1 MNHAWGECEVTGV
14 VGAEGQSGRVAAE
27 EKLLARQ
34 WWPDRC
40 HMEFT
45 PTDVTTHD
53 PPRFLKQRIATC
65 LMEARAASAQHPVP

>member
-1 MNHAWGECEVTGV
+1 VTGV
-14 VGAEGQSGRVAAE
+14 VGAEGQRGRVAAE

-34 WWPDRC
+34 WRPDRC

-53 PPRFLKQRIATC
+53 PRFLKQRIATC